1 MPTRSLAVAL
11 AAIIAGSS
19 LLLSGANVIPGI
31 HPTVNAYAADSTEQA
46 KTTNLVVNIE
56 DISDSG
62 AVMEGFSVSVS
73 GIDTEY
79 SIIKA
84 TDKNGSIRIN
94 NIPAGKYKVTFLGG
108 TSMYS
113 PSAYAS
119 LTKDELELSSDY
131 SEKTL
136 TLKVRKQS
144 EKSPMLAFRFTDKNN
159 TIQYA
164 PSGLE
169 MTIVNEST
177 GASYTST
184 CSDSGVVR
192 FGNIDE
198 GDYKYTI
205 TNVPS
210 GFELQYHGGETGT
223 IQNITKNKYT
233 TGTIFLSAE
242 ELDDAVITFQAKDDA
257 ATADLGDSNYSKMLF
272 NLCRYEKDA
281 YTPVTTFTYDD
292 IVNGKATYD
301 MSGEDRHSSWALIL
315 KDNENDGHAA
325 YQMNLTGIADSNTN
339 SFSFTIDTPKII
351 TNNVIITGPVGH
363 RINLK
368 LKNENLISENDTKTN
383 VDLQIPKNGTIN
395 ENKIPVGNIT
405 VENMPFGEYIA
416 TDLTTKQTQEFK
428 IQYDGIYQL
437 IDFTPDN
444 TDDYYIQKY
453 TLYDVFWNKV
463 CENSGTIDDI
473 QKPASQGDKACLYR
487 VELEEGNP
495 YSPVGTAAMMANV
508 RIGSDGTMKV
518 FDENDIGDANNDHS
532 FTIADLVSLQRYL
545 LNIDAKACPQWELAD
560 LDGDDQLTAMD
571 LCMLK
576 SIMLQKTSK

>member
-1 MPTRSLAVAL
+1 MPTKSLAVAL

-31 HPTVNAYAADSTEQA
+31 HPTINTYAADNTTQA

-56 DISDSG
+56 DISDSS

-79 SIIKA
+79 SVIKA

-94 NIPAGKYKVTFLGG
+94 DIPAGKYKVTFLGG
-108 TSMYS
+108 TSLYS

-119 LTKDELELSSDY
+119 LEKDELELSSEY

-136 TLKVRKQS
+136 ILKVRKQS
-144 EKSPMLAFRFTDKNN
+144 EKSPMLSFRFMNKNN

-184 CSDSGVVR
+184 CSDSGIVR
-192 FGNIDE
+192 FDNIDE

-205 TNVPS
+205 TDMPS
-210 GFELQYHGGETGT
+210 GFELEFPGVKIGT
-223 IQNITKNKYT
+223 IQNITKNKHT
-233 TGTIFLSAE
+233 TGIMSLFAE
-242 ELDDAVITFQAKDDA
+242 ELNDAVITFQAKDDT

-272 NLCRYEKDA
+272 NLCRYEKNA
-281 YTPVTTFTYDD
+281 YTPVATFTYND
-292 IVNGKATYD
+292 IANGKAKYN

-315 KDNENDGHAA
+315 KNDENDGHAA

-351 TNNVIITGPVGH
+351 TNNIIITGPVGH

-368 LKNENLISENDTKTN
+368 LKNENLISENDTRTN
-383 VDLQIPKNGTIN
+383 VDLQIPKNGTVN
-395 ENKIPVGNIT
+395 ENKIPVGDIT
-405 VENMPFGEYIA
+405 VEDMPYGEYIA

-428 IQYDGIYQL
+428 IQYDGIYQS
-437 IDFTPDN
+437 IDFTPDDIDN
-444 TDDYYIQKY
+444 YYIQKY
-453 TLYDVFWNKV
+453 TLYDIFWNKV
-463 CENSGTIDDI
+463 YENSGTVNDI
-473 QKPASQGDKACLYR
+473 QKPASQGDKAKLYR

-495 YSPVGTAAMMANV
+495 YSPVGTAAMMVNV
-508 RIGSDGTMKV
+508 RIESDGTVKV
-518 FDENDIGDANNDHS
+518 FDRNDIGDANNDHS
-532 FTIADLVSLQRYL
+532 FTVADLVSLQRYL
-545 LNIDAKACPQWELAD
+545 LNVDAKACLQWELAD
-560 LDGDDQLTAMD
+560 LDGDDRLTAMD
-571 LCMLK
+571 LCILK
-576 SIMLQKTSK
+576 SVMLQKTSK